1 MIVLAAAST
10 SVGELVAKVLPLA
23 IGAAIS
29 PTILIVVLL
38 VLGGPVHPRARGVAY
53 TAGAITV
60 LLVLTAISLT
70 FLRRSVVGKGPA
82 DPIYGWMDIGFA
94 VLIFLI
100 GLRELL
106 TAPKPKQPPGNGADA
121 AAHLGR
127 FYVIGLVMMLT
138 NFSTLVLYVPAMKE
152 VAIADVGMGGKVAV
166 TVLVLAIA
174 SALAWVPVL
183 LDIVAPRAAARVLNP
198 LNAFMTRHQKSVTVV
213 VCFAFTVFLMAKGAR
228 AL

>member
-1 MIVLAAAST
+1 MIMLAAAST

-38 VLGGPVHPRARGVAY
+38 VLGSPVHPRARGVAY

-70 FLRRSVVGKGPA
+70 LLRRSVVGKGPA

-94 VLIFLI
+94 LVIFLI

-106 TAPKPKQPPGNGADA
+106 TAPKPKQPPENGADA
-121 AAHLGR
+121 TAQLGR

-152 VAIADVGMGGKVAV
+152 VAIASVGVGGKVAV
-166 TVLVLAIA
+166 TALVLALA

-183 LDIVAPRAAARVLNP
+183 LDIVAPRAAAHVLNP

-213 VCFAFTVFLMAKGAR
+213 VCFAFTIFLMAKGAR

>member
-10 SVGELVAKVLPLA
+10 SVGELIAKVLPLA

-38 VLGGPVHPRARGVAY
+38 VLGAPVHPRARGVAY
-53 TAGAITV
+53 AAGALSV

-70 FLRRSVVGKGPA
+70 FLRRSVVGKPPS
-82 DPIYGWMDIGFA
+82 DPIYGWTDIGFG
-94 VLIFLI
+94 VLIFLV

-106 TAPKPKQPPGNGADA
+106 ATPKPKQPPADGGNTG
-121 AAHLGR
+121 AHLGR
-127 FYVIGLVMMLT
+127 FYAIGLVMMLT

-152 VAIADVGMGGKVAV
+152 VAIANVGVGGKTAV
-166 TVLVLAIA
+166 TVLVLAVA
-174 SALAWVPVL
+174 SALAWVPVV
-183 LDIVAPRAAARVLNP
+183 LDLVAPRAATDVLNP

-213 VCFAFTVFLMAKGAR
+213 VCFAFTVVLMAKGAR